1 MLANSKTI
9 SSVQWGPFQDSGA
22 TLSDGVFEVPSS
34 AVWWAGFANT
44 NTSVYPFSFPIGG
57 QLNFTA
63 SVPDGGTADVY
74 FKFEKNPYPDTDPSY
89 STSVVTISGN
99 NQTQYTIDIPSLG
112 SNTYS
117 SFLFYIV
124 DLDTPVVLGDV
135 VISQNSPSSLFS
147 DYYTPS
153 NVSNYTGNFSF
164 GENTDT
170 GNSIQWKQEVVY
182 NPYNNEI
189 QDYIAGKVGLD
200 DNDYLVL
207 RIDRNGSNTYYSSRV
222 NSSIYN
228 GIKVGSGEKLSVEFE
243 AQLPMAKDSNG
254 EYVADVPLWPAL
266 WLMGNDKLN
275 NSWIG
280 WPFCG
285 EIDAMEWSP
294 TKSPVSPGT
303 GYETQANIAYHWNG
317 SDPSSGYTHWQI
329 PSYYS
334 DSEIHTKFH
343 KWRVDIYRYD
353 DGINTNKVEVFF
365 NDQYISGSRF
375 YESSNLYNKEFW
387 YPTTNKNPQ
396 QFGSGDKE
404 YFLIM
409 NIAMGGVYPGTSS
422 VPSDFD
428 HAEMVVKS
436 VSYQVTSLE
445 RFTLDLDFDVNK
457 ISVTKTPDQTDYQYN
472 ASVVVEAS
480 PNLGYVLGN
489 TDWLSNT
496 IIMDENKSFTISAY
510 PDFNDDDGDGL
521 NNYREAVVFNS
532 DLNNSDTDND
542 SSSDYFESL
551 AGTSL
556 TDPADYFYMV
566 GSMNLSGI
574 YSLEYNTKSTRDY
587 TIMISEDLNN
597 WYNWR
602 TEGGNGEIQYNNFD
616 PSLENITGLDSNS
629 ESLFFRVDIEEKSVS
644 LPTPGSP

>member
-1 MLANSKTI
+1 MTTEL
-9 SSVQWGPFQDSGA
+9 
-22 TLSDGVFEVPSS
+22 
-34 AVWWAGFANT
+34 
-44 NTSVYPFSFPIGG
+44 
-57 QLNFTA
+57 
-63 SVPDGGTADVY
+63 
-74 FKFEKNPYPDTDPSY
+74 
-89 STSVVTISGN
+89 
-99 NQTQYTIDIPSLG
+99 
-112 SNTYS
+112 
-117 SFLFYIV
+117 
-124 DLDTPVVLGDV
+124 
-135 VISQNSPSSLFS
+135 
-147 DYYTPS
+147 
-153 NVSNYTGNFSF
+153 
-164 GENTDT
+164 
-170 GNSIQWKQEVVY
+170 IQ
-182 NPYNNEI
+182 I
-189 QDYIAGKVGLD
+189 
-200 DNDYLVL
+200 
-207 RIDRNGSNTYYSSRV
+207 RSR
-222 NSSIYN
+222 
-228 GIKVGSGEKLSVEFE
+228 
-243 AQLPMAKDSNG
+243 
-254 EYVADVPLWPAL
+254 
-266 WLMGNDKLN
+266 
-275 NSWIG
+275 
-280 WPFCG
+280 
-285 EIDAMEWSP
+285 
-294 TKSPVSPGT
+294 
-303 GYETQANIAYHWNG
+303 
-317 SDPSSGYTHWQI
+317 
-329 PSYYS
+329 
-334 DSEIHTKFH
+334 
-343 KWRVDIYRYD
+343 
-353 DGINTNKVEVFF
+353 FF

-496 IIMDENKSFTISAY
+496 IIMDENKSAISAY